1 MKWVFAFVF
10 IGLFVD
16 SAATQTVRVKRKYC
30 KTYQGE
36 IPKYSAMLGQE
47 MVEVSSMQIDIQV
60 KKDSL
65 YLSIGNIRVSG
76 VYTAQK
82 STNPDEVVLTLPR
95 ENSGIEERIILN
107 TTKKTLLRKGVFPQP
122 DALLSRVKK
131 SKG

>member
-10 IGLFVD
+10 ISLFVD

-30 KTYQGE
+30 KTYQGV
-36 IPKYSAMLGQE
+36 IPTYSAILGQE
-47 MVEVSSMQIDIQV
+47 IMEVSSMQIDINV
-60 KKDSL
+60 TKDSL
-65 YLSIGNIRVSG
+65 YLSIGNIRISG

-82 STNPDEVVLTLPR
+82 LTNSDEIELTLPR

-107 TTKKTLLRKGVFPQP
+107 TAKKTLLRKGVFPQP
-122 DALLSRVKK
+122 DVLLSRVKK

>member
-10 IGLFVD
+10 ISLFVD

-47 MVEVSSMQIDIQV
+47 MVEVSSMQIDVQV

-82 STNPDEVVLTLPR
+82 STSPNEVVLTLPR

>member
-1 MKWVFAFVF
+1 MKWVFTFVF
-10 IGLFVD
+10 ISLFVD

-65 YLSIGNIRVSG
+65 YLSIGNVRISG

-82 STNPDEVVLTLPR
+82 STNPDEIVLTLPR
-95 ENSGIEERIILN
+95 ENSGIEERVILN
-107 TTKKTLLRKGVFPQP
+107 TSKKTLLRKGVFPQP
-122 DALLSRVKK
+122 DVLLTRVKK

>member
-10 IGLFVD
+10 ISLFVD

-30 KTYQGE
+30 KRYQGE

-65 YLSIGNIRVSG
+65 YLSIGNVRISG

-82 STNPDEVVLTLPR
+82 STSPNEVVLTLPR

>member
-10 IGLFVD
+10 ISLFVN

-47 MVEVSSMQIDIQV
+47 IVEIASMQIDINL

-65 YLSIGNIRVSG
+65 YITIGSSRISG
-76 VYTAQK
+76 LYTAQR
-82 STNPDEVVLTLPR
+82 SANPDEIVLIIPR

-107 TTKKTLLRKGVFPQP
+107 TAKKMVIRKGIFPQP
-122 DALLSRVKK
+122 DVRLMRVKK

>member
-10 IGLFVD
+10 ISLFVD

-122 DALLSRVKK
+122 DVLLTRVKK

>member
-10 IGLFVD
+10 ISLFVD

-30 KTYQGE
+30 KIYQGE

-47 MVEVSSMQIDIQV
+47 MVEVSSMQIDIHV

-65 YLSIGNIRVSG
+65 YLSIGNTRVSG

-82 STNPDEVVLTLPR
+82 STSPDEVVLTLPR

-107 TTKKTLLRKGVFPQP
+107 TAKRTLLRKGVFPQP

>member
-10 IGLFVD
+10 ISLFVD

-47 MVEVSSMQIDIQV
+47 MVEVSSMQIDVQV

-65 YLSIGNIRVSG
+65 YLSIGNVRISG

-82 STNPDEVVLTLPR
+82 STSPNEVVLTLPR